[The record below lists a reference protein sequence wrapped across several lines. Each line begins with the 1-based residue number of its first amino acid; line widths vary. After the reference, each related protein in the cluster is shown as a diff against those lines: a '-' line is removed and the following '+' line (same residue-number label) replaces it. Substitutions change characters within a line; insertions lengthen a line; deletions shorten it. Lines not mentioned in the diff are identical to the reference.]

1 MHRLTQNTS
10 HPALRLVHDSH
21 VPRTPRICVTAL
33 GLVAAAVACAQ
44 SASADSMPA
53 HLFEGPVRTGERA
66 ALSYEGESLAGTRFA
81 HARQGGVIAQDMR
94 AFGAG
99 WSGNAQLFFAARGE
113 GSRLVIELPTLGPAK
128 YGVDVYL
135 TRAPDYG
142 RLRLGL
148 EAAEKPIDFDGYAPR
163 VERADRLRVGEMV
176 PHEGRLLLDVKVI
189 GRHRRSRGHLAG
201 IDRIVLVPLGA
212 PVAR

>member
-1 MHRLTQNTS
+1 MSSLIQNDS
-10 HPALRLVHDSH
+10 DPALRLVHNSH
-21 VPRTPRICVTAL
+21 MLRRPTICVTAL
-33 GLVAAAVACAQ
+33 GLVAAAVAYAQ
-44 SASADSMPA
+44 SPSAGSIPA

-66 ALSYEGESLAGTRFA
+66 AVSYEGESLAGTRFV
-81 HARQGGVIAQDMR
+81 HARDGGVIAQDMK

-99 WSGNAQLFFAARGE
+99 WSGNAQLFFAARRK

-142 RLRLGL
+142 RLRIGL

-163 VERADRLRVGEMV
+163 VEPADRLRVGEMV

-201 IDRIVLVPLGA
+201 IDRIVLVPLDA
-212 PVAR
+212 PVVR